1 MNWTQIEKTA
11 NSSGSPVKYKGKVAG
26 MKTFTDKERR

>member
-11 NSSGSPVKYKGKVAG
+11 NSIGLLVKYKV
-26 MKTFTDKERR
+26 KELIV